1 VTHRPKA
8 ADPLRV
14 GLVGCGSIASQHL
27 DAISANPDAVLVAVA
42 DTDEDAAA
50 AVVADRG
57 VPGYPDLTRMLDEEQ
72 PDVVH
77 ICTPHHLHAPMAIE
91 SLRRGVHV
99 LLEKPVATT
108 VADGEAVVRAARSS
122 TATIGV
128 CFQNRFNPTIVAIRD
143 LLERGTLGD
152 LVGGRA
158 AVTWFR
164 DESYYASRP
173 WRGRWSESGGGVL
186 INQAI
191 HTLDLLQ
198 WFLGEVTSV
207 RGVATRVALSDAI
220 EVEDT
225 AALQLGHV
233 GGRRS
238 LFHASNGY
246 VANAPVTLELIAER
260 GVVKLDTDVRVEHAD
275 GRVDTIRETRV
286 GHVDKAYWGASHRDL
301 IDDFYRHVRAGT
313 PFSIGPAEALKS
325 LKIITAV
332 YDQSAHL
339 PGRRSC

>member
-1 VTHRPKA
+1 MTHRPKPA
-8 ADPLRV
+8 APLRV
-14 GLVGCGSIASQHL
+14 GLIGCGSIASQHL
-27 DAISANPDAVLVAVA
+27 DAIDANPDAVLVAVA

-57 VPGYPDLTRMLDEEQ
+57 VPGYPDLTRMLDAEQ

-91 SLRRGVHV
+91 CLRRGVHV
-99 LLEKPVATT
+99 LLEKPVARRSRT
-108 VADGEAVVRAARSS
+108 VKPWCGPPGAS

-128 CFQNRFNPTIVAIRD
+128 CFQNRFNPTILAIRD
-143 LLERGTLGD
+143 LLEGGTLGD

-173 WRGRWSESGGGVL
+173 WRGRWAESGGGVL

-198 WFLGEVTSV
+198 WFLGDVTAV
-207 RGVATRVALSDAI
+207 RGVAARVALSDTI

-225 AALQLGHV
+225 AALQLGHA
-233 GGRRS
+233 GGRGRCSMPATATSPTLRS
-238 LFHASNGY
+238 PWSWSPNAASSGWTPMSGSNTPT
-246 VANAPVTLELIAER
+246 VASTPSGRPGSATARKPTGAPRT
-260 GVVKLDTDVRVEHAD
+260 GTSSTTSTDTSA
-275 GRVDTIRETRV
+275 
-286 GHVDKAYWGASHRDL
+286 
-301 IDDFYRHVRAGT
+301 
-313 PFSIGPAEALKS
+313 PAPRS
-325 LKIITAV
+325 RS
-332 YDQSAHL
+332 D
-339 PGRRSC
+339 PPRR

>member
-1 VTHRPKA
+1 MTST
-8 ADPLRV
+8 PLRV
-14 GLVGCGSIASQHL
+14 GLIGCGSIASQHL
-27 DAISANPDAVLVAVA
+27 DAITANPDATLVAVA
-42 DTDEDAAA
+42 DSDQDAAA
-50 AVVADRG
+50 AVIGDRG
-57 VPGYPDLTRMLDEEQ
+57 IPGYPGLTQLLDAEQ
-72 PDVVH
+72 VDVVH

-108 VADGEAVVRAARSS
+108 VADGEAVIRAAIAS

-128 CFQNRFNPTIVAIRD
+128 CFQNRFNPTVRAIRD
-143 LLERGTLGD
+143 LIDGGTLGD

-158 AVTWFR
+158 AVTWSR
-164 DESYYASRP
+164 DESYYESRP
-173 WRGRWSESGGGVL
+173 WRGRWAESGGGVL

-198 WFLGEVTSV
+198 WFLGDVTAV
-207 RGVATRVALSDAI
+207 RGVATRAALPDSV

-225 AALQLGHV
+225 AALQLGHA

-238 LFHASNGY
+238 VFHASNGY
-246 VANAPVTLELIAER
+246 VANAPVTLELVAER

-275 GRVDTIRETRV
+275 GRIDTIRETRV
-286 GHVDKAYWGASHRDL
+286 GLGEKAYWGASHQDL

-313 PFSIGPAEALKS
+313 PFPVGPAEALKS
-325 LKIITAV
+325 LKIIAAV
-332 YDQSAHL
+332 YDQSALLLGHT
-339 PGRRSC
+339 PD